1 MACPES
7 LPFSVGSD
15 EDQEVGH
22 GGKKQT
28 IRLEAPDLPGA
39 LSSQRGPAAPQG
51 LQITGHG
58 GRRQNL
64 TSSPWSPCQITL
76 VEISKKIVFPR
87 KRDIVQNMEMDL
99 KWYFYNKAK
108 VSDAYSPSR
117 DEMRPLLGN
126 THTVYK
132 LEWTSTRIN
141 AKLQTLLR
149 MLSLGSGTMGDTDLL
164 HACL

>member
-1 MACPES
+1 
-7 LPFSVGSD
+7 
-15 EDQEVGH
+15 
-22 GGKKQT
+22 
-28 IRLEAPDLPGA
+28 
-39 LSSQRGPAAPQG
+39 
-51 LQITGHG
+51 
-58 GRRQNL
+58 
-64 TSSPWSPCQITL
+64 
-76 VEISKKIVFPR
+76 
-87 KRDIVQNMEMDL
+87 MEMDL